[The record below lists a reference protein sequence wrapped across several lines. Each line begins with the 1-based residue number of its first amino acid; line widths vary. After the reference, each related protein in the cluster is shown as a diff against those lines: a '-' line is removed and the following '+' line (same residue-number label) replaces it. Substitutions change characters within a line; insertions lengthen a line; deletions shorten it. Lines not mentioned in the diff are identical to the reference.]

1 MGLHRTSDM
10 SRGTMRL
17 TVLLL
22 CLGLA
27 LGLEEEASSSRS
39 KRLFFV
45 TTQSTTST
53 IVTDLTCYATKAAL
67 VVCGKRKK
75 RTLDEEEFD
84 TLVDI
89 STWETQRRNP
99 EEEELN
105 EEEALLS
112 GKDDDSAERQGK
124 YLLYWLTKTAVA
136 TTSYV
141 NTITLASLQCTPS
154 QFTMSNCASLG

>member
-1 MGLHRTSDM
+1 MFRVF
-10 SRGTMRL
+10 TMRL
-17 TVLLL
+17 AVLLL

-27 LGLEEEASSSRS
+27 LGLEEDGSSGRS

-89 STWETQRRNP
+89 SPAQTQRR
-99 EEEELN
+99 
-105 EEEALLS
+105 
-112 GKDDDSAERQGK
+112 
-124 YLLYWLTKTAVA
+124 
-136 TTSYV
+136 
-141 NTITLASLQCTPS
+141 S
-154 QFTMSNCASLG
+154 QL

>member
-1 MGLHRTSDM
+1 MFLF
-10 SRGTMRL
+10 TMRL

-39 KRLFFV
+39 KRPFFV

-53 IVTDLTCYATKAAL
+53 IVTDLTCYATKASL

-89 STWETQRRNP
+89 SPAQTQRR
-99 EEEELN
+99 
-105 EEEALLS
+105 S
-112 GKDDDSAERQGK
+112 
-124 YLLYWLTKTAVA
+124 
-136 TTSYV
+136 
-141 NTITLASLQCTPS
+141 
-154 QFTMSNCASLG
+154 

>member
-1 MGLHRTSDM
+1 
-10 SRGTMRL
+10 MRL

-53 IVTDLTCYATKAAL
+53 IVTDLTFRWRTTQAAP

-89 STWETQRRNP
+89 SPAQTQRR
-99 EEEELN
+99 
-105 EEEALLS
+105 
-112 GKDDDSAERQGK
+112 
-124 YLLYWLTKTAVA
+124 
-136 TTSYV
+136 
-141 NTITLASLQCTPS
+141 S
-154 QFTMSNCASLG
+154 QL

>member
-1 MGLHRTSDM
+1 
-10 SRGTMRL
+10 MRL

-27 LGLEEEASSSRS
+27 LGLEEDGSSNRS
-39 KRLFFV
+39 ERLFFV

-53 IVTDLTCYATKAAL
+53 IVTDLPCYATKAAL

-89 STWETQRRNP
+89 SPAQTQRRNP

-112 GKDDDSAERQGK
+112 GKDD
-124 YLLYWLTKTAVA
+124 
-136 TTSYV
+136 
-141 NTITLASLQCTPS
+141 
-154 QFTMSNCASLG
+154 

>member
-1 MGLHRTSDM
+1 
-10 SRGTMRL
+10 MRL

-53 IVTDLTCYATKAAL
+53 IVTDLTFHWRTTTAAL
-67 VVCGKRKK
+67 GVSGKRKK
-75 RTLDEEEFD
+75 RTLDEDEEEFDFD

-89 STWETQRRNP
+89 SPAQTQRR
-99 EEEELN
+99 
-105 EEEALLS
+105 
-112 GKDDDSAERQGK
+112 
-124 YLLYWLTKTAVA
+124 
-136 TTSYV
+136 
-141 NTITLASLQCTPS
+141 S
-154 QFTMSNCASLG
+154 QL

>member
-1 MGLHRTSDM
+1 MILSNYFNNLISDLALFLVIPDM
-10 SRGTMRL
+10 FLFTMRL

-75 RTLDEEEFD
+75 RTLDEDEEEFD

-89 STWETQRRNP
+89 SPAQTQRR
-99 EEEELN
+99 
-105 EEEALLS
+105 
-112 GKDDDSAERQGK
+112 
-124 YLLYWLTKTAVA
+124 
-136 TTSYV
+136 
-141 NTITLASLQCTPS
+141 S
-154 QFTMSNCASLG
+154 QL

>member
-1 MGLHRTSDM
+1 M

-27 LGLEEEASSSRS
+27 LGLEEAGSSNRS

-89 STWETQRRNP
+89 SPAQTQRR
-99 EEEELN
+99 
-105 EEEALLS
+105 
-112 GKDDDSAERQGK
+112 
-124 YLLYWLTKTAVA
+124 
-136 TTSYV
+136 
-141 NTITLASLQCTPS
+141 S
-154 QFTMSNCASLG
+154 QL